1 MIIALDH
8 MVLLARDGDAAGAA
22 YERLLGLAPA
32 WRTAGDGATGT
43 LFTTANTSLEI
54 LAPSGA
60 GETGDR
66 VRARI
71 EAQGE
76 GLASLA
82 FQVDDITR
90 YRRRLERV
98 ALSPE
103 DIALTESRD
112 VLSRATLRWKRMR
125 ADTART
131 HGVRLFLLEM
141 ERARPR
147 SRSVAAARVTSID
160 HVVVATHDTERAA
173 ALYGAR
179 LGLDM
184 ALDQRD
190 ASGRTTIMFFRC
202 GDMIVE
208 VLNDPRAGGDD
219 KLWGISWRVDDIE
232 ASHARIAEAGFDVSE
247 VRTGRRA
254 GTRVFTVR
262 DAPGGVATLIIET
275 AQRAER

>member
-8 MVLLARDGDAAGAA
+8 MVLLARDGDAASAA

-43 LFTTANTSLEI
+43 LFTTANTSLEV

-60 GETGDR
+60 GATGDR

-71 EAQGE
+71 EEQGE

-82 FQVDDITR
+82 FQVDDIAR

-98 ALSPE
+98 ALAPE
-103 DIALTESRD
+103 EIVLTESRD
-112 VLSRATLRWKRMR
+112 APSGATLSWKRMR

-131 HGVRLFLLEM
+131 HGVRLFFLEM
-141 ERARPR
+141 ERARPQ
-147 SRSVAAARVTSID
+147 SRAVATGPVTSID
-160 HVVVATHDTERAA
+160 HVVVATHDSERAA

-190 ASGRTTIMFFRC
+190 ANGRATIMFFRC

-208 VLNDPRAGGDD
+208 VLNDQGVTGDD

-232 ASHARIAEAGFDVSE
+232 ASNTRMAAAGFNVSE
-247 VRTGRRA
+247 VRAGRRA

-262 DAPGGVATLIIET
+262 DAPCGVATLVIET
-275 AQRAER
+275 AKRG